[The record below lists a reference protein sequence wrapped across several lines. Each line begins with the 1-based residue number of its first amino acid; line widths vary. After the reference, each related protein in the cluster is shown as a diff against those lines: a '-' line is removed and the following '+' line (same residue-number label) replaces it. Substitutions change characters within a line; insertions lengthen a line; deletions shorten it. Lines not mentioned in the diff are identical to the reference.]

1 MEECTVTP
9 TVNGIAHKSVLMLR
23 VYSDDNT
30 KLDDVIK
37 KVDMLLH
44 LIDSAEASMQHFDS
58 RLPTTSESKESA
70 GHSTHGH
77 HTRVLSDNEKSVL
90 ILGAGKVASSCAEYL
105 GRKESTT
112 VVVASMF
119 EDESMAVAQHASR
132 GKAVTSD
139 VSILPLTLLIYLYNA
154 N

>member
-1 MEECTVTP
+1 
-9 TVNGIAHKSVLMLR
+9 MLR

-58 RLPTTSESKESA
+58 RLPTTSESEESA

-77 HTRVLSDNEKSVL
+77 HTVRVLSDNEKSVL

-119 EDESMAVAQHASR
+119 EDESMVVAQHASR
-132 GKAVTSD
+132 GKAVTCD
-139 VSILPLTLLIYLYNA
+139 VSILLWTFLIHLYNA

>member
-70 GHSTHGH
+70 GHSTHG
-77 HTRVLSDNEKSVL
+77 RVLSDNEKSVL

-139 VSILPLTLLIYLYNA
+139 VSIFPWTFLIHLYNA